1 MLAQHNDLET
11 YVQRELP
18 LHGQTAMENPE
29 EKRTEARY
37 PTLKTG
43 TIHPVNPAGRES
55 MTAYVIDISKRGMKV
70 RVERAFET
78 GDKVQVILTDVI
90 VLGEV
95 RHCSPSHGRFH
106 LGLAVK
112 SVLLPPSKKVRVRRR
127 S

>member
-1 MLAQHNDLET
+1 MLAQHTDLET

-18 LHGQTAMENPE
+18 MHGEISLADSS
-29 EKRTEARY
+29 EKRSDARY

-43 TIHPVNPAGRES
+43 TIHPVSPGGRET

-70 RVERAFET
+70 RVEREFEI
-78 GDKVQVILTDVI
+78 GDKVQVLLTDLI

-106 LGLAVK
+106 LGLEVIN
-112 SVLLPPSKKVRVRRR
+112 VLLPTNKKKRKR
-127 S
+127 